1 MTTILPRTSNT
12 HSTVMDITQHLYNL
26 KPQLGKIAATQHEF
40 LTAAGTLSL
49 SSARLAL
56 WLCQDHIYAAHAYP
70 RFIGL
75 LISKIPFDGPAVE
88 EELNRETLV
97 LLTTCLEGIIREVA
111 FFEGVA
117 KEWNL
122 GINGWKERKATRDYT
137 AEMARVASVG
147 SLEEG
152 LVFLWA
158 MEQIYL
164 DAWKYV
170 KSLLPPQS
178 DSEDDTANAIRQ
190 LTNNWTTPEF
200 EVFVQKV
207 EVLANRH
214 FAKRHHGHSHSA
226 VRAMESIWARV
237 VELEE
242 MFWPEDGEDT
252 HLSSRTG

>member
-1 MTTILPRTSNT
+1 
-12 HSTVMDITQHLYNL
+12 MDITKHLYNL
-26 KPQLGKIAATQHEF
+26 RPRNSAATQHDF

-49 SSARLAL
+49 SPARLAL
-56 WLCQDHIYAAHAYP
+56 WLCQDLIYAAHAYP

-88 EELNRETLV
+88 EQLNRETLA
-97 LLTTCLEGIIREVA
+97 LLAICLEGIIREVT

-122 GINGWKERKATRDYT
+122 DINSWQERKATRDYT

-178 DSEDDTANAIRQ
+178 DLEDDTANAIRQ

-200 EVFVQKV
+200 EEFVQKV
-207 EVLANRH
+207 EALANRH
-214 FAKRHHGHSHSA
+214 FARHHHGHSHSA

-237 VELEE
+237 VELEGV
-242 MFWPEDGEDT
+242 FWPEDGEDT
-252 HLSSRTG
+252 HLSTKGF

>member
-1 MTTILPRTSNT
+1 MTTCHIHYHVPPPLTSTLSDMHHIT
-12 HSTVMDITQHLYNL
+12 HHLKDQCNL
-26 KPQLGKIAATQHEF
+26 SAATQHEF

-49 SSARLAL
+49 SPARLAA
-56 WLCQDHIYAAHAYP
+56 WLCQDRIYAAHAYP

-97 LLTTCLEGIIREVA
+97 LLTAGLEGMIREVA

-117 KEWNL
+117 KEWGL
-122 GINGWKERKATRDYT
+122 DINGWIERKATRDYT

-147 SLEEG
+147 SLEDG

-158 MEQIYL
+158 MEQVQ
-164 DAWKYV
+164 DN
-170 KSLLPPQS
+170 
-178 DSEDDTANAIRQ
+178 TANAIRQ

-200 EVFVQKV
+200 EESVRKV

-214 FAKRHHGHSHSA
+214 FARHHHGHSHSA
-226 VRAMESIWARV
+226 VRAMESICARV
-237 VELEE
+237 VELEK
-242 MFWPEDGEDT
+242 MFWPEDGEET
-252 HLSSRTG
+252 RLSSGAF